1 MMQKEKKNTKQTKH
15 SKTKDTFKKTEILN
29 KNGTTFLCI
38 FFIFRLLS
46 FKQDDQELWLI
57 PGNTDRSQIK
67 EQIQIPMY
75 EL

>member
-1 MMQKEKKNTKQTKH
+1 MMQKEKKHTKQTKH

-46 FKQDDQELWLI
+46 FKQDDQEL
-57 PGNTDRSQIK
+57 
-67 EQIQIPMY
+67 
-75 EL
+75 